1 MENQII
7 KTEEVQEVLEV
18 IKQTTKM
25 KEALPLIQEL
35 EEILTHQEEQAQAKE
50 ETLQVQI
57 NQLKEENK
65 RLNHL

>member
-1 MENQII
+1 MENQIV

-35 EEILTHQEEQAQAKE
+35 EEILTHQEEQAQVKE

-65 RLNHL
+65 RLNRL